1 VVRRG
6 RETVPV
12 QHKTQTPVSVAKG
25 SFGAFQQTWEI
36 TDYDVRI
43 SRRWWPIVLAP
54 LIPLGLWIL
63 WLSHAE
69 EGDGIAYF
77 CLGVAILVL
86 GFAAVLA
93 TPLRPPAS
101 VTCTREGVQFGRRWA
116 PAERVRRV
124 VIEHVL
130 QTTRYNQRHGWRL
143 VIRVE
148 DEDDWQLPIAHESDE
163 TPVAIGRVADAMR
176 QMLGIVGW
184 DDQTNTAATVYRP
197 TTSAG

>member
-1 VVRRG
+1 MARRG

-12 QHKTQTPVSVAKG
+12 RYDTPRPRSLAKG

-43 SRRWWPIVLAP
+43 ARRWWPIVLAP
-54 LIPLGLWIL
+54 LVPLGLYIL

-69 EGDGIAYF
+69 EGDGVAYF
-77 CLGVAILVL
+77 CLGVAVLVL
-86 GFAAVLA
+86 GGAAVLA

-116 PAERVRRV
+116 PADRVRRV

-130 QTTRYNQRHGWRL
+130 TTTRYQQRHGWRL
-143 VIRVE
+143 VIRIAGDADRE
-148 DEDDWQLPIAHESDE
+148 AREAREEWLLPIAHESED
-163 TPVAIGRVADAMR
+163 TPLAIGRVADAMR

-184 DDQTNTAATVYRP
+184 DDQTK
-197 TTSAG
+197 G